1 MTLTGR
7 VTIARRFGPPEVIT
21 IEDHPRPA
29 LGRGQVRVAVR
40 AGGLNP
46 VDARRRAGT
55 FPANAPLALGSEFSG
70 TVLESTDPRW
80 KPGDAV
86 VGWRAPG
93 SDGDLVVTSGD
104 LLAAK
109 PDDVSWCGAIWPR
122 PAGAPGW
129 SAASNA
135 RPRWRSAASNAV
147 HGRHGRSR
155 PDEEEMLAHDGPER
169 SL

>member
-1 MTLTGR
+1 MA
-7 VTIARRFGPPEVIT
+7 IARRFGPPEVIT

-40 AGGLNP
+40 AGGLNL

-55 FPANAPLALGSEFSG
+55 FPANAPLALGSEFPG

-109 PDDVSWCGAIWPR
+109 PDDVSWSSGTGVGCVGQTAMTALKDVPM
-122 PAGAPGW
+122 
-129 SAASNA
+129 NA
-135 RPRWRSAASNAV
+135 RDTIVV
-147 HGRHGRSR
+147 HGASGGVGSV
-155 PDEEEMLAHDGPER
+155 LV
-169 SL
+169 